1 MDTLLFV
8 SFAPIALLLAFGA
21 FFSGSETALTAVS
34 RGRMHQLEKDGSRA
48 ARDVNRLVADRER
61 LIGALLLGN
70 TFVNILASSIA
81 TLMLQSRFGSRTVF
95 VATAVMTI
103 LILIFVEVLPKT
115 LAIARTDRFA
125 LAVATPVRLVV
136 IVLAPVVN
144 AVQYLVWRV
153 LALFGVRQQ
162 DIEETQ
168 AHEEIRGTVDLHHI
182 EGSVE
187 REHRDMIGGILDL
200 RELQIGD
207 VMIHR
212 KSMMTIDADL
222 PPQEILEAVL
232 ESKHTRLP
240 LWREQPENI
249 VGVLHTKDI
258 VRAVIERKGSV
269 EGVDVAQLAT
279 PPWFVPETT
288 TLEEQLNS
296 FRDQRTHFALVVD
309 EYGALQGLITLED
322 ILEEIFGNIPDEHEE
337 KERPDVRR
345 RPDGSYLVDGTV
357 PIRELNRDL
366 DWNLPD
372 TEATTIAGLVI
383 HEARTIPEAGQR
395 FAFFGYQFEILRRQ
409 RNQITALRIVP
420 PANAA
425 PMTNAPAKPQQA

>member
-1 MDTLLFV
+1 MDTLLLV
-8 SFAPIALLLAFGA
+8 SFGPIVLLLVCGA

-48 ARDVNRLVADRER
+48 ARNVNRLVADRER

-81 TLMLQSRFGSRTVF
+81 TMVLESHFGSRTVF
-95 VATAVMTI
+95 VTTIVMTV

-125 LAVATPVRLVV
+125 LAVAIPVRLVV

-144 AVQYLVWRV
+144 AVQFLVWRV

-162 DIEETQ
+162 DVEEVQ

-182 EGSVE
+182 EGAVE

-200 RELQIGD
+200 RELHIGD

-212 KSMMTIDADL
+212 KNLVSIDAAL
-222 PPQEILEAVL
+222 PPQKILDAVL
-232 ESKHTRLP
+232 ESKHTRVP

-249 VGVLHTKDI
+249 IGVLHTKDI
-258 VRAVIERKGSV
+258 VRVVIERKGSV
-269 EGVDVAQLAT
+269 AGVDVVQLAT
-279 PPWFVPETT
+279 KPWFVPETT
-288 TLEEQLNS
+288 TLEEQLNA
-296 FRDQRTHFALVVD
+296 FREQRTHFALVVD
-309 EYGALQGLITLED
+309 EYGVLQGLITLDD
-322 ILEEIFGNIPDEHEE
+322 ILAQIFGNIPDEHEE
-337 KERPDVRR
+337 LGRPDVRR
-345 RPDGSYLVDGTV
+345 RPDGSFLIDGTV

-366 DWNLPD
+366 DWDLPD
-372 TEATTIAGLVI
+372 DEATTIAGLVI
-383 HEARTIPEAGQR
+383 HEARTIPDAGQR

-409 RNQITALRIVP
+409 RNQITALRVIP
-420 PANAA
+420 PAAA
-425 PMTNAPAKPQQA
+425 AANAPAKPQQA